1 MPDPVAATGRASAV
15 DWNNCSLVKSSTTA
29 SDKIDLVVV
38 ISKLGY
44 GLLYNYS
51 YSKDCLS
58 QDCCTVLVMISTNE
72 ATPFY
77 TDDNFEETDEE
88 LIILRKTIKPEAIQI
103 YTDIINTARIADK
116 SF

>member
-1 MPDPVAATGRASAV
+1 
-15 DWNNCSLVKSSTTA
+15 
-29 SDKIDLVVV
+29 
-38 ISKLGY
+38 
-44 GLLYNYS
+44 
-51 YSKDCLS
+51 
-58 QDCCTVLVMISTNE
+58 MISTNE